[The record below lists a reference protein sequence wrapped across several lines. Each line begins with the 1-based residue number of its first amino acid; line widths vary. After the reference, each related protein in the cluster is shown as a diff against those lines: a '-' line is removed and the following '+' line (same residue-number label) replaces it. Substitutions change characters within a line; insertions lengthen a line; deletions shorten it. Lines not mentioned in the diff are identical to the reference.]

1 MKFEKPSASIR
12 DQLELLKRRGL
23 IIPDEARAAHYL
35 SFISYYR
42 LRAYW
47 LPFEV
52 PTSQDGDHALRK
64 GTTFEDV
71 LSLYVFDRELRLLT
85 LDAIER
91 VEVALRA
98 QWAHHMAIQHG
109 PHGYLDQKHYAH
121 IARHAAAVAQLQ
133 KEFTRSKDSFAVHYR
148 KKYTSPT
155 LPPVWMAA
163 ELMSFGLLSKC
174 YSDMKHRAERRA
186 IAKPFGLDDKVLK
199 SVAHHI
205 SHVRNIGAHH
215 ARLWNKRFTVTMMV
229 PRRPSTLADAMRGA
243 RPHYIYNTLVMLDYL
258 LSRIA
263 PGSEWKQ
270 RLVALIDGCPLADPA
285 QMGFPAD
292 WRRRSFWQGVTS

>member
-12 DQLELLKRRGL
+12 DQLELLKRRRL

-155 LPPVWMAA
+155 LELPRFGGRFNTWVVMRPPDYWP
-163 ELMSFGLLSKC
+163 
-174 YSDMKHRAERRA
+174 R
-186 IAKPFGLDDKVLK
+186 LDDT
-199 SVAHHI
+199 SFRSRWGRDSRGRSDAVAGYT
-205 SHVRNIGAHH
+205 S
-215 ARLWNKRFTVTMMV
+215 
-229 PRRPSTLADAMRGA
+229 PR
-243 RPHYIYNTLVMLDYL
+243 
-258 LSRIA
+258 
-263 PGSEWKQ
+263 
-270 RLVALIDGCPLADPA
+270 
-285 QMGFPAD
+285 
-292 WRRRSFWQGVTS
+292 

>member
-23 IIPDEARAAHYL
+23 IIADEARAAQYL

-52 PTSQDGDHALRK
+52 PTPRDGDHALRE

-91 VEVALRA
+91 IEVALRA
-98 QWAHHMAIQHG
+98 QWAHHMAIRHG

-121 IARHAAAVAQLQ
+121 IERHATAVAQLQ
-133 KEFTRSKDSFAVHYR
+133 NEFTRSKDTFAVHYR
-148 KKYTSPT
+148 KKYTSPS

-163 ELMSFGLLSKC
+163 ELMSFGLLSKW
-174 YSDMKHRAERRA
+174 YGDLKHRADRRA
-186 IAKPFGLDDKVLK
+186 ISRRFGLDDKVLK

-229 PRRPSTLADAMRGA
+229 PRRPSTLADAMWAA

-270 RLVALIDGCPLADPA
+270 RLVALIDSCPLADSA

-292 WRRRSFWQGVTS
+292 WRRRSFWNGATS